1 MAVPPATL
9 DDVHVVIPESRALA
23 ALPFFRQLL
32 PSVLPHA
39 LPALQAASPRQVIG
53 VVSAHLANAFAPTV
67 WRGAILHEV
76 PLFAT

>member
-9 DDVHVVIPESRALA
+9 DDFHVVIPESRALT
-23 ALPFFRQLL
+23 ALPFFWQLL

-39 LPALQAASPRQVIG
+39 LPVLQAASPRQVID
-53 VVSAHLANAFAPTV
+53 VVSAHLANALALTV
-67 WRGAILHEV
+67 WCGAILHEM

>member
-32 PSVLPHA
+32 LPVLPHA
-39 LPALQAASPRQVIG
+39 LPALQAASPRQVIDM
-53 VVSAHLANAFAPTV
+53 VSAHLTNALAPTV
-67 WRGAILHEV
+67 WRGAILHEM